1 MADIDTNQ
9 TNHAQAA
16 SEMEDNEPHEPQ
28 HGPSRPTGHHQSRLS
43 GSGRWIR
50 FWRSLVSRCPKW
62 PGWPGFWQSRFSG
75 VPVALIFGLYVY
87 YLLVFVMLSTNVEV
101 ETKKPMSN
109 KSWFG
114 LPVRIINA
122 SEIISK
128 IK

>member
-1 MADIDTNQ
+1 MEDIDTNQ
-9 TNHAQAA
+9 TNYAQARA
-16 SEMEDNEPHEPQ
+16 AFEVEANEPHEPQ
-28 HGPSRPTGHHQSRLS
+28 NGPAGPTGHHRSRSS

-87 YLLVFVMLSTNVEV
+87 YLLVFVMLPTNVDV
-101 ETKKPMSN
+101 EIKKPMSN
-109 KSWFG
+109 
-114 LPVRIINA
+114 INA
-122 SEIISK
+122 SEVISK

>member
-1 MADIDTNQ
+1 MEDIDTNQ
-9 TNHAQAA
+9 TNYAQARA
-16 SEMEDNEPHEPQ
+16 AFEVEANEPHEPLN
-28 HGPSRPTGHHQSRLS
+28 GPARPTGHHRSRSS

-75 VPVALIFGLYVY
+75 VPVALIFGLYFY
-87 YLLVFVMLSTNVEV
+87 YLLVFVMLPTNVEV

-109 KSWFG
+109 
-114 LPVRIINA
+114 INA
-122 SEIISK
+122 SEVISK